1 MSSNVEYKNLK
12 NSMKTVN
19 KILKYLPDNNKKIK
33 TIPQIFNKTYD
44 ENFISDF
51 LAYVLDPLQ
60 NGIGIE
66 PLIKLIEDYNKSG
79 VNILKNLRLMDK
91 LNIKISREYTF
102 PSGRRIDILINI
114 NDELIIGIEN
124 KIFSGELD
132 SQTEDYGNSIY
143 NNFPE
148 CEYVL
153 LFLTPKGVKPKSD
166 MFFSISYKQLISKLS
181 KAKFDYRD
189 DIRKK
194 IIFDEFILHVEEY
207 MMSKKS
213 KNISEQTRLFL
224 EYRETIEKLD
234 QYFKQD
240 SIMVFEEFEGILKSI
255 FEGTEWN
262 FNIKQ
267 DRGWHAVYKDSW
279 NIEGLYIHHEFWISN
294 ENILT
299 KPILHYLIEIEGKHK
314 DLFLSL
320 FDEEYGKIKNEYID
334 NDIIYRPEN
343 RKKAISYR
351 ELDNYF
357 RPDYKKENK
366 LVEEINKCN
375 FIEESI
381 EKVYEEFLENL
392 KIRV

>member
-320 FDEEYGKIKNEYID
+320 FDEEY
-334 NDIIYRPEN
+334 
-343 RKKAISYR
+343 
-351 ELDNYF
+351 
-357 RPDYKKENK
+357 
-366 LVEEINKCN
+366 
-375 FIEESI
+375 
-381 EKVYEEFLENL
+381 
-392 KIRV
+392 